1 MKRRALALLCAG
13 ILAVGMLT
21 GCGSSS
27 DKKDGSTKT
36 EETKKP
42 KKRWNIYSRIKLY
55 ADIT

>member
-36 EETKKP
+36 EETKKSQ
-42 KKRWNIYSRIKLY
+42 KKAMEHLQPH
-55 ADIT
+55 